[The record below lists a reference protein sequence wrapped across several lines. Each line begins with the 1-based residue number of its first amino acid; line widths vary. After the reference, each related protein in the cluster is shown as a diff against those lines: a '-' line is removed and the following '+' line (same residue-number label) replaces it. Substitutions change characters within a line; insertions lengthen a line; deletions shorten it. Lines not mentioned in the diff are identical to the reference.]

1 MLGSSKVILEV
12 FPAKES
18 WKIRRTDGSENP
30 ASFDSLDKALAL
42 VRQETLGSGTV
53 CIVRVLNSNGAIDR
67 EFCTFSPSRR
77 RWQTE
82 H

>member
-1 MLGSSKVILEV
+1 MLRSSKVILEV
-12 FPAKES
+12 FPTKES

-53 CIVRVLNSNGAIDR
+53 CIVRVMKSDGTVDR
-67 EFCTFSPSRR
+67 EFCTFSPARR
-77 RWQTE
+77 HWQTE